1 MLAGDWQKMTAAMIR
16 DRGEIARLGAA
27 WQRLAA
33 ASLEPSGLNAPEMI
47 LPILARH
54 PGGEL
59 MTVGQ
64 AGELLLALPVS
75 KRSLPLPHRTNLAT
89 PLTLMGLPHVD
100 SELASSSIAEMLM
113 ALDRPLFLRSL
124 PVDGPFFKTS
134 SREAPRFSIIESWS
148 RAALDVSG
156 NFETWFETNFE
167 RKRRK
172 EYRRLR
178 ARLGEEGKLESASL
192 ASDGDAAA
200 WAAELL
206 ALEAAGWK
214 GTRKTA
220 LAADPGMAFALADAC
235 RGLHAAGKLRF
246 WKLEL
251 DGRPIAMMY
260 AIIEGSNAWLCKIAY
275 DEVYARF
282 SPGVLLL
289 LDATEALFNDSSV
302 KFADSCAI
310 PNHPMIDNIWRDR
323 IEVADVLLAPKHVS
337 AIRFKTTF
345 LALSAE
351 RRARAATKSLLH
363 RFSKRSVS

>member
-1 MLAGDWQKMTAAMIR
+1 MLAGDWQKMTAALIR

-33 ASLEPSGLNAPEMI
+33 AALEPSGLNSPELV
-47 LPILARH
+47 LPILSRYQN
-54 PGGEL
+54 GEL

-75 KRSLPLPHRTNLAT
+75 KRSLPLPHRTNLVT
-89 PLTLMGLPHVD
+89 PLTLMGLPHAD
-100 SELASSSIAEMLM
+100 AELASNSLEAILGV
-113 ALDRPLFLRSL
+113 LDQPLLLRSV
-124 PVDGPFFKTS
+124 PVDGPFFKTI
-134 SREAPRFSIIESWS
+134 SREAPRFQVIESWS

-156 NFETWFETNFE
+156 DFATWFDTNFE

-178 ARLGEEGKLESASL
+178 ARLGEEGTLESVSL
-192 ASDGDAAA
+192 ANDGDASA

-220 LAADPGMAFALADAC
+220 LAADPEMAFALADAA
-235 RGLHAAGKLRF
+235 RSLHTAGKLRF
-246 WKLEL
+246 WKLQR
-251 DGRPIAMMY
+251 DGRPVAMMY
-260 AIIEGSNAWLCKIAY
+260 AIVEGPNAWLCKIAY
-275 DEVYARF
+275 DETFARF

-289 LDATEALFNDSSV
+289 LDATEALFAEPQI

-310 PNHPMIDNIWRDR
+310 PNHPMIDNIWRGR
-323 IEVADVLLAPKHVS
+323 IKVADILVAPKHVS
-337 AIRFKTTF
+337 AARFKATSF
-345 LALSAE
+345 ALSAD
-351 RRARAATKSLLH
+351 RKARFATKSVLQ
-363 RFSKRSVS
+363 RFSKRSVA